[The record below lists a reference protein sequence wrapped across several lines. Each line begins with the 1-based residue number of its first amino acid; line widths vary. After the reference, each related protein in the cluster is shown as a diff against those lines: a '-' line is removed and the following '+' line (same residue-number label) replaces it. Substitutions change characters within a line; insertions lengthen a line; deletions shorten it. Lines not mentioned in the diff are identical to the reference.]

1 MQYGGPAKAT
11 FETTGAMPVVSGE
24 AVTTTVRFAQPG
36 TYQLVAS
43 ASDRAMTTRV
53 PVTVTVQAPAN

>member
-1 MQYGGPAKAT
+1 
-11 FETTGAMPVVSGE
+11 MPVVDGQ
-24 AVTTTVRFAQPG
+24 AVTTARFAEPG

-53 PVTVTVQAPAN
+53 PVTITVGASAK